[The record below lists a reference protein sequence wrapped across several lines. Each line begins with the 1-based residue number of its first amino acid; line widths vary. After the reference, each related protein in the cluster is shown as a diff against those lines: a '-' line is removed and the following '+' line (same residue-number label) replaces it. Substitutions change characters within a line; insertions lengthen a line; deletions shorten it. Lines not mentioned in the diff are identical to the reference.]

1 MNLLGR
7 LRIGPRL
14 ILSFLV
20 LVGLTAVVGYVGQD
34 AAAVLNRGTTSMY
47 NDQLL
52 AISDIK
58 QVHIAVNDATRQV
71 RALLIEPDAKERG
84 KLREKMQ
91 AAVQV
96 MEASLLSYEKRIT
109 DENQRTLFDRVKV
122 AVPAMRD
129 HLEKMADLRDEGGED
144 GQAEAWTYYRE
155 KARSVLHG
163 IDSDILELSKLS
175 EEQGAKAE
183 AEAQAV
189 YENARMSI
197 LIATGA
203 SLLIGL
209 ALGLILTSSITRP
222 LSSVVSAAERVA
234 IGDVDVRLEST
245 SGDETGILAQAMQR
259 MIDAT
264 RGIVADAE
272 RLAQGDVSMEI
283 AVRSDKDVLG
293 QSLKRVVEATRGIV
307 ADAERLALG
316 DVSMEVAV
324 RSDKDVLGQSLKRV
338 VEATRGIVA
347 DAERL
352 AQGDVSMEV
361 AVRSDRD
368 VLGLSLKKVVEATRE
383 MVKAAEQMADGDL
396 TVDVH
401 PRSEKDALGRSLA
414 GMIRRV
420 ADVIGGVLAGT
431 AGIASASEQVSS
443 TSQSLSQGANEQAAS
458 VEETGASLEEM
469 GGTIHQNAGH
479 ARQTETMAAK
489 MVGDAGDGSEA
500 VKQAVQ
506 AMKDIA
512 DKIVT
517 VEDIAYQ
524 TNLLALNAAIE
535 AARAGEHGMGF
546 AVVANE
552 VRKLAERSQS
562 YAAEIGNFAKSSVNV
577 AERAGSLINE
587 IIPGIMK
594 ISDLIREIA
603 AASDEQQQGVEQI
616 NGAMAQ
622 LDRVTQQNASASE
635 ELSSMAEELTG
646 QAQDLQK
653 LVQFF
658 KVADTVIDAGP
669 RQPSSIRA
677 DSMIAR
683 SRTSR
688 PSPVDEK
695 KFDRF

>member
-1 MNLLGR
+1 LKR
-7 LRIGPRL
+7 
-14 ILSFLV
+14 
-20 LVGLTAVVGYVGQD
+20 VVE
-34 AAAVLNRGTTSMY
+34 
-47 NDQLL
+47 
-52 AISDIK
+52 
-58 QVHIAVNDATRQV
+58 ATR
-71 RALLIEPDAKERG
+71 A
-84 KLREKMQ
+84 
-91 AAVQV
+91 
-96 MEASLLSYEKRIT
+96 
-109 DENQRTLFDRVKV
+109 
-122 AVPAMRD
+122 
-129 HLEKMADLRDEGGED
+129 
-144 GQAEAWTYYRE
+144 
-155 KARSVLHG
+155 
-163 IDSDILELSKLS
+163 
-175 EEQGAKAE
+175 
-183 AEAQAV
+183 
-189 YENARMSI
+189 
-197 LIATGA
+197 
-203 SLLIGL
+203 
-209 ALGLILTSSITRP
+209 
-222 LSSVVSAAERVA
+222 
-234 IGDVDVRLEST
+234 
-245 SGDETGILAQAMQR
+245 
-259 MIDAT
+259 
-264 RGIVADAE
+264 IVADAE
-272 RLAQGDVSMEI
+272 RLALGDVSMEI
-283 AVRSDKDVLG
+283 AVRSEKDVLG
-293 QSLKRVVEATRGIV
+293 QSLKRVVEATR
-307 ADAERLALG
+307 
-316 DVSMEVAV
+316 
-324 RSDKDVLGQSLKRV
+324 
-338 VEATRGIVA
+338 
-347 DAERL
+347 
-352 AQGDVSMEV
+352 
-361 AVRSDRD
+361 
-368 VLGLSLKKVVEATRE
+368 E
-383 MVKAAEQMADGDL
+383 MVKAAEQMAEGDL

-669 RQPSSIRA
+669 RQPSSIRT

>member
-1 MNLLGR
+1 
-7 LRIGPRL
+7 
-14 ILSFLV
+14 
-20 LVGLTAVVGYVGQD
+20 
-34 AAAVLNRGTTSMY
+34 
-47 NDQLL
+47 
-52 AISDIK
+52 
-58 QVHIAVNDATRQV
+58 
-71 RALLIEPDAKERG
+71 
-84 KLREKMQ
+84 
-91 AAVQV
+91 
-96 MEASLLSYEKRIT
+96 
-109 DENQRTLFDRVKV
+109 
-122 AVPAMRD
+122 
-129 HLEKMADLRDEGGED
+129 
-144 GQAEAWTYYRE
+144 
-155 KARSVLHG
+155 
-163 IDSDILELSKLS
+163 
-175 EEQGAKAE
+175 
-183 AEAQAV
+183 
-189 YENARMSI
+189 
-197 LIATGA
+197 
-203 SLLIGL
+203 
-209 ALGLILTSSITRP
+209 
-222 LSSVVSAAERVA
+222 
-234 IGDVDVRLEST
+234 
-245 SGDETGILAQAMQR
+245 
-259 MIDAT
+259 
-264 RGIVADAE
+264 
-272 RLAQGDVSMEI
+272 MEI

-587 IIPGIMK
+587 IIPGILK

>member
-71 RALLIEPDAKERG
+71 RTLLIEPDAKERG

-144 GQAEAWTYYRE
+144 GQAQAWTYYRE

-183 AEAQAV
+183 AQAV
-189 YENARMSI
+189 YENARMNI
-197 LIATGA
+197 LMATGA
-203 SLLIGL
+203 SLVIGL

-222 LSSVVSAAERVA
+222 LSRVVSAAERVA

-283 AVRSDKDVLG
+283 AVRSEKDVLD
-293 QSLKRVVEATRGIV
+293 QSLKR
-307 ADAERLALG
+307 
-316 DVSMEVAV
+316 
-324 RSDKDVLGQSLKRV
+324 
-338 VEATRGIVA
+338 
-347 DAERL
+347 
-352 AQGDVSMEV
+352 
-361 AVRSDRD
+361 
-368 VLGLSLKKVVEATRE
+368 VVEATRE
-383 MVKAAEQMADGDL
+383 MVKAAEQMAEGDL

-420 ADVIGGVLAGT
+420 A
-431 AGIASASEQVSS
+431 
-443 TSQSLSQGANEQAAS
+443 
-458 VEETGASLEEM
+458 
-469 GGTIHQNAGH
+469 
-479 ARQTETMAAK
+479 
-489 MVGDAGDGSEA
+489 DAGDGSEA

-562 YAAEIGNFAKSSVNV
+562 YAAEIGNFAQSSVNV

-658 KVADTVIDAGP
+658 KVADTGLDSGIERA
-669 RQPSSIRA
+669 PSKRT

>member
-144 GQAEAWTYYRE
+144 GQAQAWTYYRE

-189 YENARMSI
+189 YENARMNI
-197 LIATGA
+197 LMATGA
-203 SLLIGL
+203 SLVIGL
-209 ALGLILTSSITRP
+209 ALGLIRTSSITRP
-222 LSSVVSAAERVA
+222 LSRVVSAAERVA

-283 AVRSDKDVLG
+283 AVRS
-293 QSLKRVVEATRGIV
+293 
-307 ADAERLALG
+307 
-316 DVSMEVAV
+316 
-324 RSDKDVLGQSLKRV
+324 
-338 VEATRGIVA
+338 
-347 DAERL
+347 
-352 AQGDVSMEV
+352 
-361 AVRSDRD
+361 
-368 VLGLSLKKVVEATRE
+368 
-383 MVKAAEQMADGDL
+383 
-396 TVDVH
+396 
-401 PRSEKDALGRSLA
+401 EKDALGRSLA

-443 TSQSLSQGANEQAAS
+443 TSQSLSQGANEQATS

-517 VEDIAYQ
+517 VEDITYQ

-658 KVADTVIDAGP
+658 KVADSGLDSGIERA
-669 RQPSSIRA
+669 PSKRT